1 MEKYV
6 QTLVNSMD
14 KEIGDL
20 EMENHGVVK
29 SSKKAFK
36 ICETHKEKLRLH
48 VLTYEFENDDAEIYF
63 FKKLKHQIASKS
75 IFFSAIYRIESACKN
90 NSDEEKLSF
99 YKSEMNTIKGFFKKN
114 RKYYDYDK
122 TDNQLLDQYYFLR
135 KSSDINLIHKFE
147 NIDHNFSTG
156 YDIYFIKIIALESVY
171 AYLEEKLLADYESK
185 RTPINLNFPH
195 INWTAHKIDLIEL
208 MYALHSVRA
217 FNHGV
222 IDISVLATFFEQVF
236 NFKLGNYYRT
246 YIDMKIRNDR
256 TRFLDKSTAALLD
269 RLEKDL

>member
-6 QTLVNSMD
+6 QALVNSME

-29 SSKKAFK
+29 GSKKAFK

-48 VLTYEFENDDAEIYF
+48 VLTYEFENDDEEIYF
-63 FKKLKHQIASKS
+63 FKKLKRQIASKS
-75 IFFSAIYRIESACKN
+75 IFFSSLYKIESTCQN
-90 NSDEEKLSF
+90 ISDEEKLSF
-99 YKSEMNTIKGFFKKN
+99 YKEEMDSIKAFFKKN

-122 TDNQLLDQYYFLR
+122 TENKLLDQYYFLR

-156 YDIYFIKIIALESVY
+156 YDIYFIKIIAFESVY
-171 AYLEEKLLADYESK
+171 AYLEEKLLADFESK
-185 RTPINLNFPH
+185 REPVNPNFPQ

-208 MYALHSVRA
+208 MYALNSAKA

-222 IDISVLATFFEQVF
+222 IDISVIAAFFEQVF
-236 NFKLGNYYRT
+236 NIKLGNYYRT
-246 YIDMKIRNDR
+246 YIDLKFRNDQ
-256 TRFLDKSTAALLD
+256 TRFLDKMTTAFLD
-269 RLEKDL
+269 KIERDL